1 MARGSGASLASDK
14 CVLARWYNSSTQYHS
29 SSDSRE
35 VHYPWHPWYGRAVWI
50 YEIRMGRA
58 QAAARCGLEPTQCAK
73 SLEVPLWM
81 LEAVSCSTMC
91 RAEDPRVDCTALQK
105 LKTLLHDSVLQ
116 DRHPLAGGADADP
129 HETTPTGT
137 TETVSSSI
145 RGDPLAQATARNSTE
160 GSHPVGGAASPIL
173 GNPASSRGGEGG
185 QP

>member
-1 MARGSGASLASDK
+1 VFGCGDTTHQH
-14 CVLARWYNSSTQYHS
+14 NTHS

-35 VHYPWHPWYGRAVWI
+35 VHYPWHPWYARTVWI
-50 YEIRMGRA
+50 YETRMGRA
-58 QAAARCGLEPTQCAK
+58 QSAARCGLEPTQRAK

-81 LEAVSCSTMC
+81 LESASCSTLR
-91 RAEDPRVDCTALQK
+91 RAEDPRVDCATLQR
-105 LKTLLHDSVLQ
+105 LKTLLRDSVLQ

-145 RGDPLAQATARNSTE
+145 GGDPLAQATARNSTE
-160 GSHPVGGAASPIL
+160 GSHPLGGAASPIH
-173 GNPASSRGGEGG
+173 PASSRRGEGG